1 MTTPD
6 DRSQR
11 RRRWG
16 EGMLIFLVAA
26 AFLAL
31 AVVQTRLPEFTNSAS
46 RSGNIIFFL
55 LINLNIILLVL
66 FVFLV
71 ARNLVKLVV
80 EQRQRIFGA
89 RLRARLVIAFVTLTL
104 FPTALLFV
112 VAEGFLSEAINKW
125 FGTRVER
132 TVENAVSVAHRY
144 YQRAADD
151 ALHHG
156 MELGA
161 SVRRRGLLR
170 PDRRERLRSF
180 IDNKREELNVQAI
193 QVIGKDGPIAQ
204 TRVES
209 LEERALRVSG
219 GELSLALDEGMDFT
233 ETQRIAE
240 GDLIRGGVPIREDDG
255 SIASV
260 VVVDYIVPKV
270 VSEAVRATARTHDE
284 YRQLGVLKQ
293 PIVNSYTLTLLLI
306 TLVVLLAAIWFG
318 FTFAKGFTVPI
329 QALGEGMAEV
339 AHGNLDHRAEAGGD
353 EEFAPLF
360 DSFNTMATELQATHS
375 KLDERRSYIEN
386 VLRNITAGVLSVDES
401 GVVAALNPA
410 AGTMLNLEPNE
421 VRGRD
426 WRETLDREELAS
438 LRDLLDEVLSGG
450 KGRIERQLELAASG
464 RTLTAWVTAIRLV
477 DETGVP
483 RGATL
488 FLEDVSYLLRVER
501 MEAWR
506 EVARRIAHEIKNPL
520 TPIQLSAQRLR
531 KRFGPELGPEKGAVL
546 EECTA
551 TIIGQVEQLKR
562 LVNEFSTF
570 ARLPA
575 VQVSPNDLGEV
586 VEDALVLFR
595 EGHDGIEF
603 EFQVDPEIPTVEI
616 DPEAIQ
622 RVVVNLLD
630 NAVAATR
637 EVEHPR
643 IEVAVRY
650 EPKVGFVHL
659 EIADNGAGI
668 PPRTR
673 RRIFEP
679 YFSTKSDGTGLG
691 LAIVATIVAEHR
703 AYVRVRDNEPCG
715 TRFVIDF
722 SVRTQS
728 TLPTA
733 LRA

>member
-1 MTTPD
+1 
-6 DRSQR
+6 
-11 RRRWG
+11 
-16 EGMLIFLVAA
+16 
-26 AFLAL
+26 
-31 AVVQTRLPEFTNSAS
+31 
-46 RSGNIIFFL
+46 
-55 LINLNIILLVL
+55 
-66 FVFLV
+66 
-71 ARNLVKLVV
+71 
-80 EQRQRIFGA
+80 
-89 RLRARLVIAFVTLTL
+89 
-104 FPTALLFV
+104 
-112 VAEGFLSEAINKW
+112 
-125 FGTRVER
+125 
-132 TVENAVSVAHRY
+132 
-144 YQRAADD
+144 
-151 ALHHG
+151 
-156 MELGA
+156 
-161 SVRRRGLLR
+161 LLR
-170 PDRRERLRSF
+170 PDRLERLRSF

-193 QVIGKDGPIAQ
+193 QVIGSDGPIAQ
-204 TRVES
+204 TRVDS
-209 LEERALRVSG
+209 LEERALRVSSS
-219 GELSLALDEGMDFT
+219 ELNLALVEGMDFT

-240 GDLIRGGVPIREDDG
+240 GDLIRGGVPIRGDDG
-255 SIASV
+255 SIAAV
-260 VVVDYIVPKV
+260 VVVDYVVPSV

-306 TLVVLLAAIWFG
+306 TLVVLLAAIWFA

-329 QALGEGMAEV
+329 QALGEGMTEV
-339 AHGNLDHRAEAGGD
+339 AQGNFDHRAEAGGD

-360 DSFNTMATELQATHS
+360 DSFNTMAAELQATHS

-401 GVVAALNPA
+401 GLVATLNPA
-410 AGTMLNLEPNE
+410 AGSMLNLEPQE
-421 VRGRD
+421 VRGQP
-426 WRETLDREELAS
+426 WKVTLSGDELAP
-438 LRDLLDEVLSGG
+438 LCDLLAEVLSGDAD
-450 KGRIERQLELAASG
+450 RIERQLELAAGG

-477 DETGVP
+477 DEAGVP

-506 EVARRIAHEIKNPL
+506 DVARRIAHEIKNPL
-520 TPIQLSAQRLR
+520 TPIQLSAQRLQ
-531 KRFGPELGPEKGAVL
+531 KRFGAELGPEKGAVL
-546 EECTA
+546 EECTG

-562 LVNEFSTF
+562 LVNEFSNF

-575 VQVSPNDLGEV
+575 VQVATNDLGAV

-603 EFQVDPEIPTVEI
+603 DLRIDSELPTVEI

-637 EVEHPR
+637 DVEHPR
-643 IEVAVRY
+643 IEIAVRY

-659 EIADNGAGI
+659 EVADNGAGI
-668 PPRTR
+668 PPQTR

-703 AYVRVRDNEPCG
+703 AYVRVRDNRPCG

-722 SVRTQS
+722 PVRDRSSLT
-728 TLPTA
+728 TA